1 MTELIYDKN
10 IYILLVDYVPLTGYK
25 VMSFNIRLHLM
36 KTLDRSV
43 ETLGGECNLCVVI
56 SFFNK
61 TRVALIMSDYIPGSD
76 IA

>member
-1 MTELIYDKN
+1 
-10 IYILLVDYVPLTGYK
+10 
-25 VMSFNIRLHLM
+25 MSFNIRLHLM